1 MEDVE
6 DIGEDDSD
14 VFLEEEDDEEGD
26 LDFDVGGGDE
36 R

>member
-1 MEDVE
+1 
-6 DIGEDDSD
+6 

-26 LDFDVGGGDE
+26 LDFDVGGSSDE